1 MREIEF
7 RGKRKFD
14 NTWIYGGYMKTAR
27 TNKIQIGGTS
37 RFCTVYPET
46 LGQYTGLKDKNGTK
60 IFEGDIVELHDKVS
74 NIHWTAIVEFGN
86 PNAEYTWGWQ
96 LKLLN
101 ILEPTGTKQ
110 AYWNKDILLWVEL
123 EVAQVSCEVIGNIY
137 DNPELVEKVEG

>member
-46 LGQYTGLKDKNGTK
+46 LGQYAGLKDKNGTK
-60 IFEGDIVELHDKVS
+60 IFEGDIVKD
-74 NIHWTAIVEFGN
+74 EFGRIMKVIFKDN
-86 PNAEYTWGWQ
+86 WGKFQ
-96 LKLLN
+96 FELIK
-101 ILEPTGTKQ
+101 ITGYKWTNNFRF
-110 AYWNKDILLWVEL
+110 ADLTDWFNGSLSETPEI
-123 EVAQVSCEVIGNIY
+123 IGNIY
-137 DNPELVEKVEG
+137 DNPELVEIKQNENN

>member
-60 IFEGDIVELHDKVS
+60 IFEGDIVKVYGES
-74 NIHWTAIVEFGN
+74 YTEKWEDIGVVEYFNGAFG
-86 PNAEYTWGWQ
+86 
-96 LKLLN
+96 
-101 ILEPTGTKQ
+101 
-110 AYWNKDILLWVEL
+110 
-123 EVAQVSCEVIGNIY
+123 VSYENRQHFLPFNNMSMYVRCCEVIGNIY
-137 DNPELVEKVEG
+137 DNPELVEIKQNENN